1 MPFNKNDSR
10 GWPVTICV
18 AVCVHD
24 GIVFAADSAT
34 SLVERTAA
42 GASLISNVY
51 RHGNKVFNLYKGLPI
66 CAMTAG
72 MGSIGFAPIHALAK
86 DFRRLMR
93 TGGSEYFID
102 RDSYTVEAI
111 ATMAR
116 KFLFEEKYQL
126 LPEPLPAPHSLE
138 FWVGGFSAGSETHEL
153 WKIEIVNGTCEA
165 PSRLCGGGQTGL
177 CWGGQPA
184 PIQRLLMG
192 YDPILLAEALTV
204 AGVSEDELPQ
214 LMSMIRSRTET
225 HLHDAAM
232 PIQDAI
238 DLADFL
244 VDLAKRYYRFLP
256 GADTV
261 GGDTDIAVVTR
272 HEQFKWIKRKHFYSA
287 ALNPRETDHA

>member
-1 MPFNKNDSR
+1 M
-10 GWPVTICV
+10 TICV

-34 SLVERTAA
+34 SLVERTAG

-72 MGSIGFAPIHALAK
+72 MGSIGMAPIHALAK
-86 DFRRLMR
+86 DFRRLMK

-102 RDSYTVEAI
+102 RDSYSIEAI

-116 KFLFEEKYQL
+116 KFLFEEKYL
-126 LPEPLPAPHSLE
+126 SLEEPLPAPHSLE
-138 FWVGGFSAGSETHEL
+138 FWVGGFSSGAETHEL
-153 WKIEIVNGTCEA
+153 WKIQIVNGQCEA
-165 PSRLCGGGQTGL
+165 PLRLRGMGESGVN
-177 CWGGQPA
+177 WGGQPS
-184 PIQRLLMG
+184 PVQRLLIG
-192 YDPILLAEALTV
+192 YDPILADALTA
-204 AGVSEDELPQ
+204 AGVSDDDLPQ
-214 LMSMIRSRTET
+214 LMSMIRARTEVQ
-225 HLHDAAM
+225 LHDAAM

-244 VDLAKRYYRFLP
+244 VETAKRYYRFLP

-287 ALNPRETDHA
+287 SLNPTETDHA